1 MIVNMAMS
9 FRFIF
14 WIPVVI
20 FLILNL
26 IFKVWIW
33 LLQQIGSAS
42 VWCNRQFIK
51 AGNWATHKAEDDDKV
66 DEFIA
71 KIQEMNTRKRR
82 GRK

>member
-26 IFKVWIW
+26 LFKLWIW
-33 LLQQIGSAS
+33 VLQQVGSAS

-51 AGNWATHKAEDDDKV
+51 AGNYFTHLAEDDEKV
-66 DEFIA
+66 DAFID
-71 KIQEMNTRKRR
+71 KIAAMNKKRGKR
-82 GRK
+82 Q